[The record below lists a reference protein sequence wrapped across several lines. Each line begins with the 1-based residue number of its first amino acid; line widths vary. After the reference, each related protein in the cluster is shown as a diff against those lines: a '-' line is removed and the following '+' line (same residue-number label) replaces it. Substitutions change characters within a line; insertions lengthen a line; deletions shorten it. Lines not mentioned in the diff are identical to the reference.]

1 MSTGTSAVETSGSTG
16 IIIGVIVGVILLLVL
31 ALLILYRRRRET
43 RRKLIV
49 VTPAVAPTKSSS
61 ADGTSYSHSSTSS
74 SDMVSSFTLSE
85 GASASA
91 KARMTRAQELLK
103 AWELDARDITILEK
117 QLGEGGQGVVVR
129 GLWHGIEVAIKQPRL
144 SKGRIGKQ
152 NAFGSTSALDS
163 YNQALR
169 REVRALSR
177 VRHPNVIKL
186 HGVCFGPAPMLLM
199 SYAPSGTLQD
209 ALDNQKFQTSL
220 EMVRLLAGI
229 ARGMEAVHAHKII
242 HLDLKPENVLIGP
255 LDVPWITDFG
265 LSTSANMT
273 SMSHSTVGGRGTLP
287 FKAPELFVHPP
298 HVGPEADVYAFSILA
313 WIVVCGEQPY
323 AKMLAAATSLPQAV
337 VQGVRP
343 TLANPN
349 EEWQDKTIGPMV
361 RLIEGCWHAE
371 YAQRPTFGG
380 LGGKGAGSG
389 GVAMLEK
396 MEHSLSNGSDQEASQ
411 LALAMRLI
419 STESEAETLSVT
431 LVQIG
436 AAQGDATTTAAEQ
449 TELAEEK
456 AALETS
462 QGLLRQH
469 AFAVLSQMP
478 GGTGGELA
486 SALSAMLLQQSDM
499 FRHAMLE
506 TEAKMQSLERSLS
519 RLAEGELDCPRL
531 FVLLPM
537 EASSSKLMQLIK
549 REFVKDKYRL
559 VFLDP
564 VTGCA
569 VRCGPDGDGYKL
581 EVPKKWLVENRKII
595 SAALHIVKSC
605 AMAGRLAGLPL
616 PSAAGL
622 PTQAVSKAEV
632 EALKT
637 FEAVYSGEGVL
648 GDDASSTSTLASQ
661 PTAKAVKAATGRAH
675 KQLRKMLKEQCE
687 DEYLVHCEMT
697 KEKARD
703 GSIEF
708 VSAGSKERFLH
719 FGQQALIWNDET
731 LKQKAAAKAAALK
744 EVEAMAASTA
754 EKAASFMSPGSGGLN
769 AMFGVIDEETIETID
784 A

>member
-1 MSTGTSAVETSGSTG
+1 M
-16 IIIGVIVGVILLLVL
+16 
-31 ALLILYRRRRET
+31 
-43 RRKLIV
+43 
-49 VTPAVAPTKSSS
+49 
-61 ADGTSYSHSSTSS
+61 
-74 SDMVSSFTLSE
+74 
-85 GASASA
+85 
-91 KARMTRAQELLK
+91 Q
-103 AWELDARDITILEK
+103 
-117 QLGEGGQGVVVR
+117 
-129 GLWHGIEVAIKQPRL
+129 
-144 SKGRIGKQ
+144 
-152 NAFGSTSALDS
+152 
-163 YNQALR
+163 
-169 REVRALSR
+169 
-177 VRHPNVIKL
+177 
-186 HGVCFGPAPMLLM
+186 
-199 SYAPSGTLQD
+199 
-209 ALDNQKFQTSL
+209 
-220 EMVRLLAGI
+220 
-229 ARGMEAVHAHKII
+229 
-242 HLDLKPENVLIGP
+242 
-255 LDVPWITDFG
+255 
-265 LSTSANMT
+265 
-273 SMSHSTVGGRGTLP
+273 
-287 FKAPELFVHPP
+287 
-298 HVGPEADVYAFSILA
+298 
-313 WIVVCGEQPY
+313 
-323 AKMLAAATSLPQAV
+323 
-337 VQGVRP
+337 
-343 TLANPN
+343 
-349 EEWQDKTIGPMV
+349 
-361 RLIEGCWHAE
+361 
-371 YAQRPTFGG
+371 
-380 LGGKGAGSG
+380 
-389 GVAMLEK
+389 
-396 MEHSLSNGSDQEASQ
+396 
-411 LALAMRLI
+411 
-419 STESEAETLSVT
+419 
-431 LVQIG
+431 
-436 AAQGDATTTAAEQ
+436 
-449 TELAEEK
+449 
-456 AALETS
+456 
-462 QGLLRQH
+462 
-469 AFAVLSQMP
+469 
-478 GGTGGELA
+478 
-486 SALSAMLLQQSDM
+486 
-499 FRHAMLE
+499 E
-506 TEAKMQSLERSLS
+506 TEAKMQSFERSLS

-581 EVPKKWLVENRKII
+581 EVPKKWLVENRVIV